1 MNFVIT
7 EMSTT
12 RGADNGEMRLVSV
25 IIERIKLE
33 RTPEQY
39 IPQHGPSQ
47 TDEHRYQN
55 TNTKLCKG
63 LRIK

>member
-33 RTPEQY
+33 RTPE
-39 IPQHGPSQ
+39 
-47 TDEHRYQN
+47 
-55 TNTKLCKG
+55 
-63 LRIK
+63 

>member
-12 RGADNGEMRLVSV
+12 RGVDNGEMRLISV
-25 IIERIKLE
+25 TIERIKIE

-39 IPQHGPSQ
+39 IPQHELSQ
-47 TDEHRYQN
+47 KDEHRYQN